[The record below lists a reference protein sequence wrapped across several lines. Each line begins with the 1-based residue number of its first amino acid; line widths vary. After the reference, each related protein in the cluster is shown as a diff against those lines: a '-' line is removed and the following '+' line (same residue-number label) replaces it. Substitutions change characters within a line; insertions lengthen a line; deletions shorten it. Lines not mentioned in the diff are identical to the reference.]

1 VSTDHPRGVFADG
14 SRTLCE
20 AATAARDDHERIA
33 RCGGSM
39 ELDYTER
46 LRRLTINDPTVA
58 ATALSLDADE
68 SLTLD
73 PKAIAL
79 VRLAAIVAVRGAVA
93 SLGAQSDSA
102 LAAGASTSEIVD
114 VLVAVAPIVGL
125 PCTVAAAPLL
135 ALALGYDLEDDL

>member
-1 VSTDHPRGVFADG
+1 
-14 SRTLCE
+14 
-20 AATAARDDHERIA
+20 
-33 RCGGSM
+33 M